1 MPTPVLRERLD
12 RSNGAR
18 LVEPV
23 RYPPDLPSIT
33 PAACLLLLSIW
44 LARRR
49 RRQTLAELAG
59 FSEHLLD
66 DIGVSKAEALR
77 EAAKPFWRP

>member
-1 MPTPVLRERLD
+1 MPTPIFRERPD
-12 RSNGAR
+12 RSNGAQ
-18 LVEPV
+18 LAEPI

-33 PAACLLLLSIW
+33 PTAFLRLLSIW

-66 DIGVSKAEALR
+66 DIGVSRTEALH
-77 EAAKPFWRP
+77 EAAKPFWRL